1 MRLYEGK
8 TLMYRTPARRKN
20 INIPDTILYAHERL
34 SCTELQ
40 QGGRTSTSQIPFS
53 MLMMTLL
60 FPRRPSKMTS
70 TLDLRSTTLSS
81 CPTLED
87 FQSQRGL

>member
-20 INIPDTILYAHERL
+20 INIPDTILYAHDD
-34 SCTELQ
+34 SP
-40 QGGRTSTSQIPFS
+40 IPEG
-53 MLMMTLL
+53 
-60 FPRRPSKMTS
+60 PSKMTS

-81 CPTLED
+81 C
-87 FQSQRGL
+87 